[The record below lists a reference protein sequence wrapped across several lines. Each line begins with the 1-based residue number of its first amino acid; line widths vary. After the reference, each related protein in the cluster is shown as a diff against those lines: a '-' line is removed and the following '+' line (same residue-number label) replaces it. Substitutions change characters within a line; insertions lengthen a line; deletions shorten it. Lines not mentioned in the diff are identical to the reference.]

1 MPTFQALLVFLIVW
15 IASYYLAP
23 HSNSNRAQIQSV
35 VLQLLLVLG
44 SSLVASKIVN
54 LRLRNVF
61 KLRSSSARNLLFT
74 LVATACLVF
83 LLDEVNYLQSRFVVQ
98 PGHLHNEI
106 ERLLQIHS
114 LPQLIG
120 LLFSMGIIPA
130 ICEECLFRGYILDRL
145 SAGDNQWRSIMM
157 SSVLFGLFHRNLYM
171 LLPATLS
178 GILLAFLVLR
188 GGSLYNSIASH
199 FVINVWGIAVSN
211 SNISH
216 YLPWV
221 RQAQPLPYA
230 VQGICLAGI
239 FVAGRLLKKE
249 G

>member
-15 IASYYLAP
+15 NASYYLAP
-23 HSNSNRAQIQSV
+23 HSNSIRAQIQTV
-35 VLQLLLVLG
+35 ALQLLLVLG
-44 SSLVASKIVN
+44 SSLVASKLVN

-83 LLDEVNYLQSRFVVQ
+83 Q

>member
-61 KLRSSSARNLLFT
+61 KFRSTSARNLLFT

-83 LLDEVNYLQSRFVVQ
+83 LLDEVNYVQSRLVVQ

-106 ERLLQIHS
+106 ERLLQTGH
-114 LPQLIG
+114 
-120 LLFSMGIIPA
+120 
-130 ICEECLFRGYILDRL
+130 
-145 SAGDNQWRSIMM
+145 
-157 SSVLFGLFHRNLYM
+157 
-171 LLPATLS
+171 
-178 GILLAFLVLR
+178 
-188 GGSLYNSIASH
+188 
-199 FVINVWGIAVSN
+199 
-211 SNISH
+211 
-216 YLPWV
+216 
-221 RQAQPLPYA
+221 
-230 VQGICLAGI
+230 
-239 FVAGRLLKKE
+239 
-249 G
+249 